1 MNGQSHG
8 AFIGKHFTR
17 EDRSCRIG
25 HFWHKIIK
33 RENTEE
39 KVMNNSMFNLK
50 DQKIL
55 ITGGLGFI
63 GSNLAHKC
71 LELGAEVTI
80 YDNLDPRSGGN
91 LYNIHDVQG
100 SIELCFSDILNFDKL
115 SQKIVNRDI
124 VFNCAASTSHPF
136 SMREP
141 WIDLDVNS
149 RGVINLLEAIRR
161 FNREVKFVHIGTST
175 QLGKLQY
182 QPADE
187 KHPEF
192 PTDIYSA
199 NKSVSEKYV
208 LIYSEAYQV
217 RATVLRLSNVFGPR
231 ASIHSPEF
239 TFNNYF
245 IGLALQ
251 GKVINVFGDGKQKR
265 NVIYV
270 DDVISALINASQ
282 TDSSN
287 GETFFTV
294 GDQHYSVAEIAESI
308 VKNIGSGRVN
318 FIEWPKER
326 KSVEIGDAVISNKKI
341 KEVLNWSPQYDMES
355 GLVKTKAYYETCL
368 EQYLMN
374 S

>member
-1 MNGQSHG
+1 MKQ
-8 AFIGKHFTR
+8 
-17 EDRSCRIG
+17 
-25 HFWHKIIK
+25 
-33 RENTEE
+33 NTQE
-39 KVMNNSMFNLK
+39 KVMNNPGFNLK
-50 DQKIL
+50 DQNIL

-91 LYNIHDVQG
+91 LYNIHDVQD

-115 SQKIVNRDI
+115 SQKVVNKDI
-124 VFNCAASTSHPF
+124 IFNCAASTSHPF

-161 FNREVKFVHIGTST
+161 FNGEVKFVHIGTST

-187 KHPEF
+187 NHPEF

-208 LIYSEAYQV
+208 LIYSGAYQV
-217 RATVLRLSNVFGPR
+217 QATVLRLSNVFGPR
-231 ASIHSPEF
+231 ASIHSPDF

-245 IGLALQ
+245 VGLALQ
-251 GKVINVFGDGKQKR
+251 DKEITVFGDGAQKR

-270 DDVISALINASQ
+270 SDAVDAIISAGRSENVE
-282 TDSSN
+282 
-287 GETFFTV
+287 GETFFVV
-294 GDQHYSVAEIAESI
+294 GDKHFSVAEIAEATVRYIS
-308 VKNIGSGRVN
+308 KGRVN
-318 FIEWPKER
+318 FIPWPHDR
-326 KSVEIGDAVISNKKI
+326 KITEIGDAIISNQKI
-341 KEVLNWSPQYDMES
+341 KERMNWSPQYDMEN
-355 GLVKTKAYYETCL
+355 GLVKTKEFYENCL
-368 EQYLMN
+368 EQYLK
-374 S
+374 